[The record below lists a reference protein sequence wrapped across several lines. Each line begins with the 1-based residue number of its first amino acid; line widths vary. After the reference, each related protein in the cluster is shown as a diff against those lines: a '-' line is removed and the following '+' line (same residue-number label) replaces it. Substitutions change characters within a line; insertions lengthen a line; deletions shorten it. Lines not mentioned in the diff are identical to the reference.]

1 MLTVISQNQRSALR
15 KAYTNK
21 VITLSS
27 EVFAAPDFGALQLMC
42 SLGMEQGSEISSGE
56 LILHQGGQELG
67 KRSTALRLRNICKH
81 GWRGY

>member
-27 EVFAAPDFGALQLMC
+27 NCFAAPDFGALQLVC

-56 LILHQGGQELG
+56 LILHQGGEELG
-67 KRSTALRLRNICKH
+67 KRSTALMLHDSCNH
-81 GWRGY
+81 GRRGD